1 MHFNEAMM
9 MQETMRD
16 AAVERLSNI
25 ISDKRP
31 DGMGKGKNVQPRRP
45 IFRVHI
51 SLDEGWFSLFLLA
64 TVVYSTI
71 WCVQAADWVDHLS
84 VLTLTTLIGL
94 ITGVIAAKQQR
105 LPRLAVHSMVVLLA
119 LLLAYWQTADA
130 FYGGNVSAL
139 ANGMQRWFVT
149 VVAGGVGEDDSI
161 FLFLIIGLRPK
172 PGIAHG
178 VYDDAGRSGDS
189 QRPSANRRYR
199 TRY

>member
-1 MHFNEAMM
+1 MV

-71 WCVQAADWVDHLS
+71 WSVQAANWVDHLS
-84 VLTLTTLIGL
+84 VLTLTTLLGL
-94 ITGVIAAKQQR
+94 IAGVVAAKQHR
-105 LPRLAVHSMVVLLA
+105 FPPLAVHVVVVLLA
-119 LLLAYWQTADA
+119 LLIAFWQTAGA
-130 FYGGNVSAL
+130 FDGGNTAQL
-139 ANGMQRWFVT
+139 AHGMRQWFVS
-149 VVAGGVGEDDSI
+149 VINGGTGEDDSI
-161 FLFLIIGLRPK
+161 FLF
-172 PGIAHG
+172 
-178 VYDDAGRSGDS
+178 
-189 QRPSANRRYR
+189 
-199 TRY
+199 